1 MLKLMSFFGV
11 IWDLKAVPAAVRD
24 GASKRL

>member
-11 IWDLKAVPAAVRD
+11 IWDLKPVPAAVRE
-24 GASKRL
+24 GAGKRF